1 MFAEKAQI
9 AKEQASDSEVKR
21 FAAIKSSPHLL
32 QKTKHPAGC
41 FLFFYI
47 EGNRTLRGLEEKV
60 THFLPCVY
68 GDYHEFRRGAVSA

>member
-32 QKTKHPAGC
+32 QKTKAPNMVLFV
-41 FLFFYI
+41 FLY
-47 EGNRTLRGLEEKV
+47 RGESNPE
-60 THFLPCVY
+60 
-68 GDYHEFRRGAVSA
+68 RA